1 MLLWEIARL
10 FVLKG
15 DFIFIRI
22 QQQSIPIQISVRFG
36 NQAMYRSILSA
47 PIRTFPQADG
57 ALQGSAGHGIA
68 EIREQILGVVSTVM
82 WGEFNGAGM
91 FVSKC

>member
-1 MLLWEIARL
+1 MYGSISPAL
-10 FVLKG
+10 
-15 DFIFIRI
+15 IRK
-22 QQQSIPIQISVRFG
+22 
-36 NQAMYRSILSA
+36 
-47 PIRTFPQADG
+47 FPQADG

-91 FVSKC
+91 FVSKCWKIVCPFASWRELTVLFLKCCLLVSFQRRIWYAMILT